1 MRRAFQTL
9 ALIALIAFAG
19 CDTVPVAEELDQ
31 GQAREVVAELSKYGV
46 SAVAERGS
54 GSRAKYDVMVR
65 GVQYHQAVQLLEE
78 SSLPREERASFY
90 ELVEPKGLVP
100 NSRAM
105 EDLRLDRAMAV
116 ELEDIIK
123 AYPGIKSV
131 NVLLRLNF
139 RNENES
145 PAVSVLLKVERG
157 NPIKY
162 EDLSRIVKRTVPG
175 IADEDIEIVSH
186 VESEYLSGSLKEV
199 GAHRL
204 KEKLVTVPLV
214 PFLFKWQIPEGHY
227 RSLVFVLIGVI
238 ATVLLIGFLLGYWY
252 GIYAR
257 SSRIIDVD
265 SRGNTP
271 PNEMLSIDRSK
282 GR

>member
-1 MRRAFQTL
+1 MPKFLKIL
-9 ALIALIAFAG
+9 ALVILITFTA
-19 CDTVPVAEELDQ
+19 CDTVPVAEELGQ
-31 GQAREVVAELSKYGV
+31 AQAREVVAELSKYGV

-54 GSRAKYDVMVR
+54 GSRAKYNVMVR

-78 SSLPREERASFY
+78 SSLPKESKASFY
-90 ELVEPKGLVP
+90 DLVEPKGLVP

-116 ELEDIIK
+116 ELEDIIS

-131 NVLLRLNF
+131 SALLRLNF
-139 RNENES
+139 RNEDEK
-145 PAVSVLLKVERG
+145 PAVSVLLKVKKG

-186 VESEYLSGSLKEV
+186 VEAEYLAGSLKEV

-204 KEKLVTVPLV
+204 EEKLVTVPLV

-238 ATVLLIGFLLGYWY
+238 AIVLLIGFLLGYWY

-257 SSRIIDVD
+257 SSGIIDGD
-265 SRGNTP
+265 ASTP
-271 PNEMLSIDRSK
+271 PNEMLRIDNPRA
-282 GR
+282 RER